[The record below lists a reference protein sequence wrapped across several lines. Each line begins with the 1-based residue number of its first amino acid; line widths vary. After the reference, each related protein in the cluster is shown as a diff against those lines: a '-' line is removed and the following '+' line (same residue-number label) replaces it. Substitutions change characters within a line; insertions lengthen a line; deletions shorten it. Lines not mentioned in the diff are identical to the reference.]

1 MACTLAT
8 FPNGHLGLQRL
19 HGYDAAKKVKGH
31 KRQVAVDTSGLLGVV
46 VHAANIQDADSAWN
60 LLSGLGEV

>member
-1 MACTLAT
+1 
-8 FPNGHLGLQRL
+8 
-19 HGYDAAKKVKGH
+19 
-31 KRQVAVDTSGLLGVV
+31 VV